1 MQPYQEEYLA
11 NLRQF
16 AALSSGLP
24 PEELPPEAFL
34 AGAAQRQAQVTR
46 LVRRNIELLRSGLFP
61 TLDHLFSAGAEELE
75 ELRTFSFQLYDG
87 RTELDVGLFC
97 HIRQA
102 LLSLARQKRDRPAM
116 IRELYWLGMGRN
128 ALCSK
133 LVGFELPDVERYM
146 TRMRLCFTEAAAYL
160 KYYDQIE
167 DTDTRGYILRSR
179 ANISLGQFNSPGEKI
194 RLVKGTLQILQ
205 DKEYQEKAPGL
216 PWDRFIFLTHQNMA
230 SSISYSREKVMSPQ
244 DMADIMESA
253 YIVYQ
258 RRFEEAEMQGRQPP
272 TKSAFAYFA
281 IEYYCG
287 LYNLD
292 TLLSKVESLM
302 DAADPADYSTD
313 GMYAMIS
320 LPAFYSQY
328 LQQYPDQLPRR
339 KEYVEGL
346 YRRTLDY
353 VEAFP
358 NPFSSG
364 SLFLYLRQLSHTYV
378 GTDSQTP
385 YSTFLQRIL
394 LRFAPETYVHS
405 QMVGA
410 GAKALCALIM
420 DEEPTFFDD
429 IESICAL
436 SDPEEKRQAVLD
448 YAMGCGTFHDV
459 GKINMIELYS
469 QTARQWFDEEYE
481 MARLHT
487 IAGGQLLQPRSSTTR
502 YTPAALGHHTW
513 YDGSHS
519 NSSDYKRLEC
529 PERQMVDVIALVD
542 WLAAMTHQGAAYTGK
557 EMAFDEAVQAA
568 IELEGKR
575 FSPLLTAWLRDRRAT
590 DRIRFAFDQGRMD
603 ACRQMYNDA
612 YTSPSSPTGS

>member
-1 MQPYQEEYLA
+1 MQPYQEEYIA
-11 NLRQF
+11 NLRQI
-16 AALSSGLP
+16 AALTQRETPGQTSF
-24 PEELPPEAFL
+24 EAYCAQL
-34 AGAAQRQAQVTR
+34 HEIGA
-46 LVRRNIELLRSGLFP
+46 LVEQIAKRSMELLRGHLFP
-61 TLDHLFSAGAEELE
+61 VLDELFQADAATVGELE
-75 ELRTFSFQLYDG
+75 EFSSQLYNG
-87 RTELDVGLFC
+87 QAELDVGLFC
-97 HIRQA
+97 QIRQA
-102 LLSLARQKRDRPAM
+102 LLTLARQKKDRAAM
-116 IRELYWLGMGRN
+116 IRHLYWLGMGRN
-128 ALCSK
+128 SLCGK
-133 LVGFELPDVERYM
+133 LVGIPFENIAKYI

-358 NPFSSG
+358 NPFSSS

-436 SDPEEKRQAVLD
+436 SNPEEKRQAVLD
-448 YAMGCGTFHDV
+448 YAIGCGAFHDV

-542 WLAAMTHQGAAYTGK
+542 WLAAMTHQGAAYTGR

-575 FSPLLTAWLRDRRAT
+575 FSPLLTAWLRDCRAA

-603 ACRQMYNDA
+603 ACRQMYDDA
-612 YTSPSSPTGS
+612 YTSPSSPTDS